1 MSQDTNSTL
10 TVVLMSKN
18 YCYQFL
24 PDEIDV
30 QFTWV
35 YCGKNTGFFQR
46 EGKALLISR

>member
-24 PDEIDV
+24 PDVMYSSHGFIA
-30 QFTWV
+30 
-35 YCGKNTGFFQR
+35 GKIQASSK
-46 EGKALLISR
+46 EKVKLY